1 MTSDVFFLK
10 YLVTKIWKEESL
22 FCDFEAKSEH
32 FQHLKHSLYIYIL
45 NFFNLF
51 ILLHKDM
58 HLISNYKLNY

>member
-10 YLVTKIWKEESL
+10 YLVTKISKEESL

-32 FQHLKHSLYIYIL
+32 FQHLKHSLYI
-45 NFFNLF
+45 FFNLF

>member
-10 YLVTKIWKEESL
+10 YLVTKISNEESL

-32 FQHLKHSLYIYIL
+32 FQHLKHSLYI
-45 NFFNLF
+45 FFNLF